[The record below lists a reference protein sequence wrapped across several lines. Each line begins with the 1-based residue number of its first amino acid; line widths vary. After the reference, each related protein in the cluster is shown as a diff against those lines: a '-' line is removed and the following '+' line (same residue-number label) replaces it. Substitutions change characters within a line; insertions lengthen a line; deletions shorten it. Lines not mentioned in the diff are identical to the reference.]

1 MEQSKNKINFN
12 IIKSPNNNEKLKY
25 VQNDLFIMFDN
36 KNILPSKLEWNKTLI
51 FKKEGQNQ

>member
-25 VQNDLFIMFDN
+25 VQNDIFIMFDN
-36 KNILPSKLEWNKTLI
+36 KNILPSKLE
-51 FKKEGQNQ
+51 